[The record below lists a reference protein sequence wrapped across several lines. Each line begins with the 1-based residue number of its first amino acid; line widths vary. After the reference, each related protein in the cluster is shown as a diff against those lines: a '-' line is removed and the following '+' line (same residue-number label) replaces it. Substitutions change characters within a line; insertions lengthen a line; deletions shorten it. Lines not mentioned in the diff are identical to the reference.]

1 MQSKEA
7 NLNTGLNAE
16 GMIHFCVVPS
26 WISVRAAVLHQGQFP
41 RGNFTLPRDSFRGQ
55 SSGRV
60 CAPGIQC
67 GRIVCAAPVRRR
79 GPETKRY
86 LAQNSAEV
94 EEPVLELPLKSD
106 LSTL

>member
-1 MQSKEA
+1 M
-7 NLNTGLNAE
+7 
-16 GMIHFCVVPS
+16 
-26 WISVRAAVLHQGQFP
+26 
-41 RGNFTLPRDSFRGQ
+41 
-55 SSGRV
+55 